1 MICSFL
7 DNPRISGMS
16 KEYVKVK
23 QRVIEDF
30 YSENSLQEM
39 IRPIGRII

>member
-7 DNPRISGMS
+7 DGPRISGVYKGS
-16 KEYVKVK
+16 VKVK

-30 YSENSLQEM
+30 VSENCPK
-39 IRPIGRII
+39 IK